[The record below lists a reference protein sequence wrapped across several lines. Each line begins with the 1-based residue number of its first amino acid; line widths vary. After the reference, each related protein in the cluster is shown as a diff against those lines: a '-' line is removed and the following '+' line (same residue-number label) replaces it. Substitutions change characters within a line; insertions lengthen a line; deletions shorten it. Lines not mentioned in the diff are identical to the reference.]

1 MSLFKKKEL
10 KFILMIL
17 IIDQKMI
24 NHIFL
29 LLMKSQDIIIIYH
42 FHLFLLFKNFHLILN
57 LKLSDLI
64 YLALSVPYSKDYLMN
79 LFLQYNH
86 LLQYH

>member
-1 MSLFKKKEL
+1 MRREP

-17 IIDQKMI
+17 IIDRKMI

-57 LKLSDLI
+57 LKSNDLI
-64 YLALSVPYSKDYLMN
+64 YLNLSAPYSKDYLMN
-79 LFLQYNH
+79 LFLQHNH
-86 LLQYH
+86 LLLYH